1 MAVVEQ
7 ISLLLLYRN
16 VVDIA
21 SVLWPVIARRR
32 GHLML
37 IVPASFS
44 VLTVGQC
51 CKRVGTLL
59 TLETV
64 STYPIMSISL
74 CFALYCV
81 FYFIVL

>member
-1 MAVVEQ
+1 MAGVVE

-21 SVLWPVIARRR
+21 SASWPVIARRR

-44 VLTVGQC
+44 ALTVGQC

-59 TLETV
+59 TLKTV
-64 STYPIMSISL
+64 RLIL
-74 CFALYCV
+74 
-81 FYFIVL
+81 